1 MKNKILEKLKM
12 SSLEEILDI
21 DNFEELQW
29 IWVNRE
35 VFLDIVL
42 NLKLDELLGEDVLDE
57 IHKIED
63 EEILRA
69 LILPFEKKGYLPMNQ
84 LLFGSMEEGFKP
96 TEDIKT
102 IVFVKE
108 SKYKKIS
115 IHMVRRYE
123 WLLTAMAMDTYFRM
137 GLDYKSLKE
146 AYEDLY
152 EGNSRLIEDLLTEGE
167 VAYLAGSWKYI
178 RKTDELYFYKGS
190 EFYNSWTEGETR
202 SKFQELL
209 KR

>member
-63 EEILRA
+63 EEILGA

-146 AYEDLY
+146 TYEDLY
-152 EGNSRLIEDLLTEGE
+152 EGNNRLIEDLLAEGE
-167 VAYLAGSWKYI
+167 AAYLAGSWKYI

-190 EFYNSWTEGETR
+190 EFFNSWTEGETR
-202 SKFQELL
+202 SKFQEFL